1 MPVDTTATLLS
12 LLLLS
17 VGAVVVLRRLN
28 LPAILGYLAVGM
40 LAGPHALGLVKDIHD
55 IHLIAEFGVVFLL
68 FMLGLEFSLP
78 RLIAMR
84 RSVVGMGGAQVILT
98 ALVTGGAALMMGF
111 SPAAAF
117 VLAGVLSVSS
127 TAIVIRQQDY
137 APLRHT
143 FHGDRAHDANDFAPL
158 APRTLKNVSLV
169 PGSAAIGQRLAAALT
184 NRDLVVVD
192 AINRHGIRG
201 ESPSDEVELQEGD
214 VLTLYGSPEALDTA
228 ELLLLTGQPD

>member
-127 TAIVIRQQDY
+127 TAIVIRQLGEQ
-137 APLRHT
+137 LEL
-143 FHGDRAHDANDFAPL
+143 N
-158 APRTLKNVSLV
+158 S
-169 PGSAAIGQRLAAALT
+169 
-184 NRDLVVVD
+184 
-192 AINRHGIRG
+192 RHGNNAVGI
-201 ESPSDEVELQEGD
+201 LLFQD
-214 VLTLYGSPEALDTA
+214 VAVIP
-228 ELLLLTGQPD
+228 